1 MFASNPTPYA
11 VVTAGGQIITDLTLP
26 FLYIALLIELTP
38 GPNMTWLALLSL
50 QHGRGAGLAALAGVA
65 TGLAILAVVAL
76 FALTQASGIAPQW
89 LWVLK
94 YVGVAYLLYLAWEA
108 WADSNKSIPEM
119 DAEKQSAVGNF
130 WHGLLLNIFNPKALL
145 FYITILPNHL
155 EPDATQTGQKL
166 FLAGLYVALA
176 SGIHLILVLSAA
188 HLFPLLHR
196 GTHMRTVQRGFAVA
210 LAAVAVWIAVS

>member
-94 YVGVAYLLYLAWEA
+94 YVGIAYLLCFGC
-108 WADSNKSIPEM
+108 
-119 DAEKQSAVGNF
+119 V
-130 WHGLLLNIFNPKALL
+130 
-145 FYITILPNHL
+145 
-155 EPDATQTGQKL
+155 
-166 FLAGLYVALA
+166 
-176 SGIHLILVLSAA
+176 
-188 HLFPLLHR
+188 LLHGEGVWVARDFHGMHAGFSLVGLPWLGVRRPRSLR
-196 GTHMRTVQRGFAVA
+196 G
-210 LAAVAVWIAVS
+210 LIP